1 MLLLIGDGGAAGE
14 GLLERLQS
22 SLHFLSLAVALPA
35 VVRDPSAYDAS
46 ASLAAARADLIAE
59 VLEDVRQQSGG
70 LHLLAIVGCGGGAD
84 ACLALVAS
92 GLAPRGLARLALV
105 GGAYGA
111 AATGALGALP
121 PSVEVLSIH
130 GAADEV
136 APLMRAQLYHARH
149 PSHRLRT
156 IEEGGHHFEGDAAVA
171 AATALNDWLEGARRL
186 NGDDIANWRLPP
198 DEPSAATR
206 APPPRWA
213 VGGEEEEEE
222 EIRMV

>member
-1 MLLLIGDGGAAGE
+1 MLIGDGGAAGE

-35 VVRDPSAYDAS
+35 VVRDASAYDAS

-84 ACLALVAS
+84 ACVALVAS
-92 GLAPRGLARLALV
+92 GLAPRGLARLAMV
-105 GGAYGA
+105 GARTA
-111 AATGALGALP
+111 RRRRARSAPA

-136 APLMRAQLYHARH
+136 APLMRAALPR
-149 PSHRLRT
+149 PSHRPRT
-156 IEEGGHHFEGDAAVA
+156 IEGGHHFEGDATVA
-171 AATALNDWLEGARRL
+171 AATARNDWLEGARRL

-206 APPPRWA
+206 APPRWA
-213 VGGEEEEEE
+213 VGGRRRRRRRSEWLGG
-222 EIRMV
+222 

>member
-1 MLLLIGDGGAAGE
+1 M
-14 GLLERLQS
+14 
-22 SLHFLSLAVALPA
+22 
-35 VVRDPSAYDAS
+35 
-46 ASLAAARADLIAE
+46 IAE

-92 GLAPRGLARLALV
+92 GLAPRGLARLAMV

-171 AATALNDWLEGARRL
+171 AATALNDWFEGARRL
-186 NGDDIANWRLPP
+186 NGDDIANWSVARAARRA
-198 DEPSAATR
+198 DRRRAEP
-206 APPPRWA
+206 
-213 VGGEEEEEE
+213 V
-222 EIRMV
+222 

>member
-1 MLLLIGDGGAAGE
+1 
-14 GLLERLQS
+14 
-22 SLHFLSLAVALPA
+22 
-35 VVRDPSAYDAS
+35 
-46 ASLAAARADLIAE
+46 
-59 VLEDVRQQSGG
+59 
-70 LHLLAIVGCGGGAD
+70 
-84 ACLALVAS
+84 
-92 GLAPRGLARLALV
+92 
-105 GGAYGA
+105 
-111 AATGALGALP
+111 
-121 PSVEVLSIH
+121 
-130 GAADEV
+130 
-136 APLMRAQLYHARH
+136 MRAQLYHARH

-222 EIRMV
+222 EEIRMV

>member
-1 MLLLIGDGGAAGE
+1 MLLLIGDGGASGE

-35 VVRDPSAYDAS
+35 VVRDASAYDAS
-46 ASLAAARADLIAE
+46 ASLASARADLIAE

-111 AATGALGALP
+111 GVGSGTVAGGVGMRVVPGEQRLARLGEVSSERRRVATTLRRDWPVAARERRCYCFRGSQRRRPARPPSTPLAPLGAP
-121 PSVEVLSIH
+121 P
-130 GAADEV
+130 
-136 APLMRAQLYHARH
+136 APR
-149 PSHRLRT
+149 
-156 IEEGGHHFEGDAAVA
+156 
-171 AATALNDWLEGARRL
+171 
-186 NGDDIANWRLPP
+186 
-198 DEPSAATR
+198 
-206 APPPRWA
+206 
-213 VGGEEEEEE
+213 
-222 EIRMV
+222 